1 MDYISRNNFLPLY
14 SMNDFERNICMN
26 FKNNQINIDEKIK
39 NDGNF
44 LFLFFLYNLNLN
56 LI

>member
-56 LI
+56 K